1 MDYIREIIDIDSDL
15 IIFVIEMVIIS
26 LLGFSFHI
34 TFSFLKFDWIKSTF
48 QLLNFLLLA
57 PIGYAIT
64 SSISSNIALSLGM
77 VGALSIIRFRTPVKN
92 SFELVVY
99 FLLLTIGITGSV
111 DMMVS
116 ITLTIFVNVIILL
129 VSYIKKLNPNRDVF
143 ESSNLND
150 YRNFLSI
157 STDEEVDTE
166 NFELVSF
173 DYKENVY
180 DYVIS
185 GNKEELLEFQ
195 KKLIKT
201 NNDIIKKISSNFYN

>member
-1 MDYIREIIDIDSDL
+1 MNLIREIINIDSGL
-15 IIFVIEMVIIS
+15 LIFVIEIVIIS
-26 LLGFSFHI
+26 LLGLSFYI
-34 TFSFLKFDWIKSTF
+34 TFNFLKFDWIKSTF

-99 FLLLTIGITGSV
+99 FLLLTLGVTGSV

-116 ITLTIFVNVIILL
+116 ITLTVFVNLTILL
-129 VSYIKKLNPNRDVF
+129 VSFIKKLNPNQEVF
-143 ESSNLND
+143 ELPYLND

-157 STDEEVDTE
+157 SIDTEIDIE
-166 NFELVSF
+166 NFELVSL
-173 DYKENVY
+173 DYKDNIYEY
-180 DYVIS
+180 IIS
-185 GNKEELLEFQ
+185 GNKEDLLAFQ
-195 KKLIKT
+195 KNLIKT
-201 NNDIIKKISSNFYN
+201 SNENIKKISSNFYN

>member
-1 MDYIREIIDIDSDL
+1 MDYIREIINIDSDL
-15 IIFVIEMVIIS
+15 VIFVIELIIIS

-116 ITLTIFVNVIILL
+116 ITLTIFVNVIILF
-129 VSYIKKLNPNRDVF
+129 VSYIKKLNPNREIF
-143 ESSNLND
+143 ESSYLND

-157 STDEEVDTE
+157 STDQEID
-166 NFELVSF
+166 
-173 DYKENVY
+173 
-180 DYVIS
+180 
-185 GNKEELLEFQ
+185 
-195 KKLIKT
+195 IKT
-201 NNDIIKKISSNFYN
+201 LN

>member
-111 DMMVS
+111 DIMVS

-129 VSYIKKLNPNRDVF
+129 VSYIKKLNPNREVF
-143 ESSNLND
+143 ESSYLND

-157 STDEEVDTE
+157 STDKEIDTE

-173 DYKENVY
+173 DYKDNLY
-180 DYVIS
+180 DYVLS
-185 GNKEELLEFQ
+185 GNKEELLTFQ
-195 KKLIKT
+195 NNLIKT
-201 NNDIIKKISSNFYN
+201 NNENIKKISSNFYN

>member
-111 DMMVS
+111 DIMVS

-129 VSYIKKLNPNRDVF
+129 VSYIKKLNPNREVF
-143 ESSNLND
+143 ESSYLND

-157 STDEEVDTE
+157 STDKEIDTE

-173 DYKENVY
+173 DYKDNLY
-180 DYVIS
+180 DYVLS
-185 GNKEELLEFQ
+185 GNKEDLL
-195 KKLIKT
+195 T
-201 NNDIIKKISSNFYN
+201 SHD

>member
-1 MDYIREIIDIDSDL
+1 MDYIREIINIDSDL
-15 IIFVIEMVIIS
+15 VIFVIELVIIS

-116 ITLTIFVNVIILL
+116 ITLTIFVNVVILF
-129 VSYIKKLNPNRDVF
+129 VSYIKKLNPNREIF
-143 ESSNLND
+143 ESSYLND

-157 STDEEVDTE
+157 STDQEIDIK

-173 DYKENVY
+173 DYKENLY

-195 KKLIKT
+195 KNLIKT
-201 NNDIIKKISSNFYN
+201 NNENIKKISSNFYN

>member
-129 VSYIKKLNPNRDVF
+129 VSYIKKLNPNREVF
-143 ESSNLND
+143 ESSYLND

-157 STDEEVDTE
+157 STDKEINTE

-173 DYKENVY
+173 DYKDNLY
-180 DYVIS
+180 DYVLS
-185 GNKEELLEFQ
+185 GNKEDLLTFQ
-195 KKLIKT
+195 NDLIKT
-201 NNDIIKKISSNFYN
+201 NNENIKKISSNFYN

>member
-1 MDYIREIIDIDSDL
+1 MSIIREIIDIDSDL
-15 IIFVIEMVIIS
+15 IIFVIELVIIS
-26 LLGFSFHI
+26 LLGLSFYI

-111 DMMVS
+111 DLMVS
-116 ITLTIFVNVIILL
+116 IILTIFVNTIILL
-129 VSYIKKLNPNRDVF
+129 IGFIKKINPNKEVF
-143 ESSNLND
+143 ESSYFNE

-157 STDEEVDTE
+157 STDIEIDTE
-166 NFELVSF
+166 SFELISF
-173 DYKENVY
+173 DYKDNFY

-185 GNKEELLEFQ
+185 GNKEELLRFQ
-195 KKLIKT
+195 KNLIKT
-201 NNDIIKKISSNFYN
+201 NNENIKKISSNFYN

>member
-1 MDYIREIIDIDSDL
+1 
-15 IIFVIEMVIIS
+15 
-26 LLGFSFHI
+26 
-34 TFSFLKFDWIKSTF
+34 
-48 QLLNFLLLA
+48 
-57 PIGYAIT
+57 
-64 SSISSNIALSLGM
+64 M

-116 ITLTIFVNVIILL
+116 ITLTIFVNVIILF
-129 VSYIKKLNPNRDVF
+129 VSYIKKLNPNREIF
-143 ESSNLND
+143 ESSYLND

-157 STDEEVDTE
+157 STDQEIDIK

-173 DYKENVY
+173 DYKENLY

-195 KKLIKT
+195 KNLIKT
-201 NNDIIKKISSNFYN
+201 NNENIKKISSNFYN

>member
-1 MDYIREIIDIDSDL
+1 MFLAARIPLTHRKSDAKL
-15 IIFVIEMVIIS
+15 R
-26 LLGFSFHI
+26 FSFHI

-116 ITLTIFVNVIILL
+116 ITLTILIITFLKINLL
-129 VSYIKKLNPNRDVF
+129 
-143 ESSNLND
+143 
-150 YRNFLSI
+150 
-157 STDEEVDTE
+157 
-166 NFELVSF
+166 
-173 DYKENVY
+173 
-180 DYVIS
+180 
-185 GNKEELLEFQ
+185 
-195 KKLIKT
+195 
-201 NNDIIKKISSNFYN
+201 KI

>member
-1 MDYIREIIDIDSDL
+1 MNQIREIINIDSGL
-15 IIFVIEMVIIS
+15 LIFVIELVIIS
-26 LLGFSFHI
+26 LLGLSFYI
-34 TFSFLKFDWIKSTF
+34 TFNFLKFDWIKSTF

-99 FLLLTIGITGSV
+99 FLLLTLGVTGSV

-116 ITLTIFVNVIILL
+116 ITLTVFVNLTILL
-129 VSYIKKLNPNRDVF
+129 VSFIKKLNPNQEVF
-143 ESSNLND
+143 ELPYLND

-157 STDEEVDTE
+157 SIDTEIDIE
-166 NFELVSF
+166 NFELVGL
-173 DYKENVY
+173 DYKDNIYEY
-180 DYVIS
+180 IIS
-185 GNKEELLEFQ
+185 GNKEDLLAFQ
-195 KKLIKT
+195 KNLIET
-201 NNDIIKKISSNFYN
+201 SNENIKKISSNFYN

>member
-1 MDYIREIIDIDSDL
+1 MSIIREIIDIDSDL
-15 IIFVIEMVIIS
+15 IIFVIELVIIS
-26 LLGFSFHI
+26 LLGLSFYI
-34 TFSFLKFDWIKSTF
+34 TFGFLKFDWIKSTF

-111 DMMVS
+111 DLMVS
-116 ITLTIFVNVIILL
+116 IILTIFVNTIILL
-129 VSYIKKLNPNRDVF
+129 IGFIKKINPNKEVF
-143 ESSNLND
+143 ESSYFNE

-157 STDEEVDTE
+157 STDIEIDTE
-166 NFELVSF
+166 SFELISF
-173 DYKENVY
+173 DYKDNFY

-185 GNKEELLEFQ
+185 GNKEELLRFQ
-195 KKLIKT
+195 KNLIKT
-201 NNDIIKKISSNFYN
+201 NNENIKKISSNFYN

>member
-111 DMMVS
+111 DIMVS

-129 VSYIKKLNPNRDVF
+129 VSYIKKLNPNREVF
-143 ESSNLND
+143 ESSYLND

-157 STDEEVDTE
+157 STDKEINTE

-173 DYKENVY
+173 DYKDNLY
-180 DYVIS
+180 DYVLS
-185 GNKEELLEFQ
+185 GNKEDLLTFQ
-195 KKLIKT
+195 NDLIKT
-201 NNDIIKKISSNFYN
+201 NNENIKKISSNFYN

>member
-1 MDYIREIIDIDSDL
+1 MDYIREIINIDSDL
-15 IIFVIEMVIIS
+15 VIFVIELIIIS

-116 ITLTIFVNVIILL
+116 ITLTIFVNVIILF
-129 VSYIKKLNPNRDVF
+129 VSYIKKLNPNREIF
-143 ESSNLND
+143 ESSYLND

-157 STDEEVDTE
+157 STDQEIDIK

-173 DYKENVY
+173 DYKENLY

-195 KKLIKT
+195 KNLIKT
-201 NNDIIKKISSNFYN
+201 NNENIKKISSNFYN

>member
-1 MDYIREIIDIDSDL
+1 MNQIREIINIDSGL
-15 IIFVIEMVIIS
+15 LIFVIEIVIIS
-26 LLGFSFHI
+26 LLGLSFYI
-34 TFSFLKFDWIKSTF
+34 TFNFLKFDWIKSTF

-99 FLLLTIGITGSV
+99 FLLLTLGVTGSV

-116 ITLTIFVNVIILL
+116 ITLTVFVNLTILL
-129 VSYIKKLNPNRDVF
+129 VSFIKKLNPNQEVF
-143 ESSNLND
+143 ELPYLND

-157 STDEEVDTE
+157 SIDTEIDIE
-166 NFELVSF
+166 NFELVSL
-173 DYKENVY
+173 DYKDNIYEY
-180 DYVIS
+180 IIS
-185 GNKEELLEFQ
+185 GNKEDLLAFQ
-195 KKLIKT
+195 KNLIKT
-201 NNDIIKKISSNFYN
+201 SNENIKKISSNFYN

>member
-1 MDYIREIIDIDSDL
+1 MDYIREIINIDSDL
-15 IIFVIEMVIIS
+15 VIFVIELVIIS

-116 ITLTIFVNVIILL
+116 ITLTIFVNVIILF
-129 VSYIKKLNPNRDVF
+129 VSYIKKLNPNREIF
-143 ESSNLND
+143 ESS
-150 YRNFLSI
+150 
-157 STDEEVDTE
+157 
-166 NFELVSF
+166 
-173 DYKENVY
+173 
-180 DYVIS
+180 
-185 GNKEELLEFQ
+185 
-195 KKLIKT
+195 
-201 NNDIIKKISSNFYN
+201 

>member
-1 MDYIREIIDIDSDL
+1 MDKINVSII
-15 IIFVIEMVIIS
+15 
-26 LLGFSFHI
+26 
-34 TFSFLKFDWIKSTF
+34 
-48 QLLNFLLLA
+48 NFLLLA

-116 ITLTIFVNVIILL
+116 ITLTIFVNVIILF
-129 VSYIKKLNPNRDVF
+129 VSYIKKLNPNREIF
-143 ESSNLND
+143 ESSYLND

-157 STDEEVDTE
+157 STDQEIDIK

-173 DYKENVY
+173 DYKENLY

-195 KKLIKT
+195 KNLIKT
-201 NNDIIKKISSNFYN
+201 NNENIKKISSYFYN

>member
-1 MDYIREIIDIDSDL
+1 MDYIREIINIDSDL
-15 IIFVIEMVIIS
+15 VIFVIELVIIS

-116 ITLTIFVNVIILL
+116 ITLTIFVNVIILF
-129 VSYIKKLNPNRDVF
+129 VSYIKKLNPNREIF
-143 ESSNLND
+143 ESSYLND

-157 STDEEVDTE
+157 STDQEIDIK

-173 DYKENVY
+173 DYKENLY

-195 KKLIKT
+195 KNLIKT
-201 NNDIIKKISSNFYN
+201 NNENIKKISSNFYN

>member
-1 MDYIREIIDIDSDL
+1 
-15 IIFVIEMVIIS
+15 MVIIS

-64 SSISSNIALSLGM
+64 SSISSNIAVSLGM

-116 ITLTIFVNVIILL
+116 ITLTIFVNVIILF
-129 VSYIKKLNPNRDVF
+129 VSYIKKLNPNREIF
-143 ESSNLND
+143 ESSYLND

-157 STDEEVDTE
+157 STDKEIDTE

-173 DYKENVY
+173 DYKDNLY
-180 DYVIS
+180 DYVLS
-185 GNKEELLEFQ
+185 GNKEDLLTFQ
-195 KKLIKT
+195 NDLIKT
-201 NNDIIKKISSNFYN
+201 NNENIKKIRSNFYN

>member
-116 ITLTIFVNVIILL
+116 ITLTIFVNFIILL
-129 VSYIKKLNPNRDVF
+129 VSYIKKLNPNREVF
-143 ESSNLND
+143 ESSYLND

-157 STDEEVDTE
+157 STDKEINTE

-173 DYKENVY
+173 DYKDNLY

-185 GNKEELLEFQ
+185 GNKEELLTFQ
-195 KKLIKT
+195 NDLIKT
-201 NNDIIKKISSNFYN
+201 NNENIKKISSNFYN

>member
-111 DMMVS
+111 DIMVS

-129 VSYIKKLNPNRDVF
+129 VSYIKKLNPNREVF
-143 ESSNLND
+143 ESSYLND

-157 STDEEVDTE
+157 STDKEIDTE

-173 DYKENVY
+173 DYKDNLY
-180 DYVIS
+180 DYVLS
-185 GNKEELLEFQ
+185 GNKEDLLTFQ
-195 KKLIKT
+195 NDLIKT
-201 NNDIIKKISSNFYN
+201 NNENIKKISSNFYN

>member
-1 MDYIREIIDIDSDL
+1 
-15 IIFVIEMVIIS
+15 
-26 LLGFSFHI
+26 
-34 TFSFLKFDWIKSTF
+34 
-48 QLLNFLLLA
+48 
-57 PIGYAIT
+57 
-64 SSISSNIALSLGM
+64 
-77 VGALSIIRFRTPVKN
+77 
-92 SFELVVY
+92 
-99 FLLLTIGITGSV
+99 
-111 DMMVS
+111 MMVS